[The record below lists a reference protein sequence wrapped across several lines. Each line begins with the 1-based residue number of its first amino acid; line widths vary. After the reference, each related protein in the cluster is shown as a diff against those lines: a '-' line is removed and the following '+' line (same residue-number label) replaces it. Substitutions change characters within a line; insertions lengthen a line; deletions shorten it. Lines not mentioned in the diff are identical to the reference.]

1 MEMIYEKVSPHL
13 FCFGDEGLLG
23 RAQLEETL
31 LGSLFEEALV
41 GGPTQAFLQLNT
53 KLLSKLPPKTCKTNK
68 ASLKQT
74 IQFRF

>member
-41 GGPTQAFLQLNT
+41 GGPTQALLQLNT
-53 KLLSKLPPKTCKTNK
+53 TNK